1 MNTAAIMKDWEQY
14 LCKKYAFITFSL
26 HTTSVAMQYKDA
38 EQYNSVVDKTDT
50 SFSRAINCKLQA
62 YAINQSSQ
70 STMALSSAII
80 SRCFCHQRL

>member
-1 MNTAAIMKDWEQY
+1 
-14 LCKKYAFITFSL
+14 
-26 HTTSVAMQYKDA
+26 MQYKDA

-80 SRCFCHQRL
+80 